1 MSTTTLTSKGQIT
14 LTKAV
19 RDRLSL
25 KQGDR
30 LQIGVTRDGSVTL
43 KREQL
48 PSLDSAFGMLHRLAL
63 PRPPSISEMRTAVL
77 ARARRKHSGKHA

>member
-1 MSTTTLTSKGQIT
+1 MSITTLTSKGQIT

-30 LQIGVTRDGSVTL
+30 FHIAVGRDGSVTL

-48 PSLDSAFGMLHRLAL
+48 PSLDRAFGMLRQLAL
-63 PRPPSISEMRTAVL
+63 RKPPSISEMRKAVR
-77 ARARRKHSGKHA
+77 ARARRKHSGNRA

>member
-30 LQIGVTRDGSVTL
+30 FQIGVGRDGSLTL
-43 KREQL
+43 RREEL
-48 PSLDSAFGMLHRLAL
+48 PSLDSAFGALHRLA
-63 PRPPSISEMRTAVL
+63 PRKPVSISEMRTAVL
-77 ARARRKHSGKHA
+77 ARARRKHSGKQA

>member
-25 KQGDR
+25 KQGDTF
-30 LQIGVTRDGSVTL
+30 QIGVGQDGSLTL
-43 KREQL
+43 TREQR
-48 PSLDSAFGMLHRLAL
+48 PSVDSAFGALHRLA
-63 PRPPSISEMRTAVL
+63 PRKPPSLSRMRAAVL
-77 ARARRKHSGKHA
+77 ARARRKHAGKQE